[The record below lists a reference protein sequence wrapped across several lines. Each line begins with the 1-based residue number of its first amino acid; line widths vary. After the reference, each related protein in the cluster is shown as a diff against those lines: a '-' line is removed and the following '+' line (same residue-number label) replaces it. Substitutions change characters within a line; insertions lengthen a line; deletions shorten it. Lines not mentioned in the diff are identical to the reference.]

1 MKNPNGPIGNKTVVF
16 LASNTVPQPAV
27 PLRTPLLVV
36 YIKCLKEQLP
46 FCSLLKP
53 LNGKK
58 INIGINL

>member
-1 MKNPNGPIGNKTVVF
+1 MKNPNGPIGNKTLDF
-16 LASNTVPQPAV
+16 LVCIAVPQPAV
-27 PLRTPLLVV
+27 PLHTPLLMVH
-36 YIKCLKEQLP
+36 IKCIKEQLP